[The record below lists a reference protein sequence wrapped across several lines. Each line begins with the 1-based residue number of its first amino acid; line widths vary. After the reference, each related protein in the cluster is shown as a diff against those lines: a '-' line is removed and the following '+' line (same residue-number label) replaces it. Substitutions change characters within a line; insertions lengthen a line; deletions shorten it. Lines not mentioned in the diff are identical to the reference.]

1 VYRKQVRRRRAVL
14 ALLVIG
20 SFVLLTVTYGRG
32 STSLQEG
39 VSAVFSPL
47 ETAADRA
54 LKPARDLVNWF
65 DKTFDAR
72 GENSKLKSELEA
84 SREQAVG
91 AEAAVAENRELRKL
105 LDLDESG
112 DIPGGYD
119 PVTGRVIIRSPTEW
133 TADVV
138 VDVGSGDGVTVG
150 DPVVNGD
157 GLVGKVTAVGGG
169 SAKVTL
175 ITDSSSAVSARVVP
189 GGSQGVIKP
198 SLGDP
203 GNLTL
208 DFIKSS
214 KLIGLNRKVV
224 TAGWSL
230 GDIHSG
236 YPPNLPIGE
245 VVEASP
251 IEQEAQQQVHVK
263 PFADLR
269 NLNFVQ
275 VLTGGWRE

>member
-1 VYRKQVRRRRAVL
+1 M
-14 ALLVIG
+14 
-20 SFVLLTVTYGRG
+20 
-32 STSLQEG
+32 
-39 VSAVFSPL
+39 
-47 ETAADRA
+47 
-54 LKPARDLVNWF
+54 
-65 DKTFDAR
+65 
-72 GENSKLKSELEA
+72 
-84 SREQAVG
+84 
-91 AEAAVAENRELRKL
+91 
-105 LDLDESG
+105 
-112 DIPGGYD
+112 
-119 PVTGRVIIRSPTEW
+119 II
-133 TADVV
+133 
-138 VDVGSGDGVTVG
+138 DVGSGDGVAVE

-157 GLVGKVTAVGGG
+157 GLVGAVAAVSGG
-169 SAKVTL
+169 SARVTL
-175 ITDSSSAVSARVVP
+175 ITDSSSAVTARVVP

-203 GNLTL
+203 GKLTL

-214 KLIGLNRKVV
+214 KLIGRNRTVV
-224 TAGWSL
+224 TAGWSS

-269 NLNFVQ
+269 NIDFVQ